1 MQGKGTGVITDIN
14 GNFTIVADPNQP
26 LTVSYIG
33 FDSQQVKAGNK
44 NNLKIYLKESSIALN
59 EIVVVGYGSQSEK
72 LVTTSISSLK
82 VDDLDQGSDYNVAK
96 MLQGRTPGVNVA
108 SASGTPVNNRVYG
121 YAVLHPSQV
130 TAPHCMWSMEFP
142 VNQCLC

>member
-44 NNLKIYLKESSIALN
+44 NNLKYIWKKVAL
-59 EIVVVGYGSQSEK
+59 
-72 LVTTSISSLK
+72 
-82 VDDLDQGSDYNVAK
+82 
-96 MLQGRTPGVNVA
+96 
-108 SASGTPVNNRVYG
+108 
-121 YAVLHPSQV
+121 H
-130 TAPHCMWSMEFP
+130 
-142 VNQCLC
+142 

>member
-1 MQGKGTGVITDIN
+1 METEQRSNEKRAIKGTVLDESGIPIIGANVMQGKGTGVITDIN

-59 EIVVVGYGSQSEK
+59 EIVVVGYGSQSE
-72 LVTTSISSLK
+72 
-82 VDDLDQGSDYNVAK
+82 N
-96 MLQGRTPGVNVA
+96 
-108 SASGTPVNNRVYG
+108 
-121 YAVLHPSQV
+121 
-130 TAPHCMWSMEFP
+130 
-142 VNQCLC
+142 